1 MQQVLQKACDIRSVT
16 IAATK
21 AAAMAAVF
29 LFFAGA
35 ITSTAVAAPVA
46 LIIDITGATGD
57 EFAPFMEIE
66 AGGRIE
72 LSAHGRLEFLDY
84 NSCKTVVIKGGKISF
99 TERRFL
105 LSGGKIMNQTRGR
118 CPKVVTLNK
127 DARVGGVLVRSSPAT
142 LRVSGRPQF
151 VFIGPNSAAAVQVR
165 ITSEGAPTL
174 ALPLADRQ
182 LQWPAG
188 DDALA
193 AGNYELEVLSKD
205 GATSKRVPFEVST
218 KSRAGKITIIRMN

>member
-1 MQQVLQKACDIRSVT
+1 M
-16 IAATK
+16 
-21 AAAMAAVF
+21 
-29 LFFAGA
+29 
-35 ITSTAVAAPVA
+35 
-46 LIIDITGATGD
+46 
-57 EFAPFMEIE
+57 
-66 AGGRIE
+66 
-72 LSAHGRLEFLDY
+72 SAHGRLEFLYY

-118 CPKVVTLNK
+118 CPKVLTLNK

-151 VFIGPNSAAAVQVR
+151 VFTGPNSAAAVQVR

-174 ALPLADRQ
+174 ALLLADRQ
-182 LQWPAG
+182 LEWPAG

-205 GATSKRVPFEVST
+205 SATSKRVPFEVST
-218 KSRAGKITIIRMN
+218 KSRAGKIPSFG